1 MHHQTDQENSVISGM
16 RRMNVGEDQNMF
28 NMSSLYRGMNMNSIQ
43 QEQEQEEAIIRQT
56 RNMSLLH
63 QQHRPNHHPVQQS
76 QMNVINQALSGIHLE
91 NQNTMEV
98 NRK

>member
-1 MHHQTDQENSVISGM
+1 MHHHTDQENSVISGI

-28 NMSSLYRGMNMNSIQ
+28 NMASLDRGMNSIQ
-43 QEQEQEEAIIRQT
+43 KEQEQEEAIIRQT

-76 QMNVINQALSGIHLE
+76 QMNMINQALSGIHLE